1 MRNIPKALDQ
11 LTWLIASLSSLGV
24 ASGILSVAMLS
35 MLIGL
40 HVSSPLG
47 AVSLAGASV
56 IGVALALTKKY
67 QKKLT
72 KVSKL
77 VDIVT
82 SALAVYK
89 MSLFKALNYSRVDEQ
104 EFNML
109 QVLHLEALNDL
120 STVDHKMEAE
130 TRAQLQKVYRKKS
143 MT

>member
-11 LTWLIASLSSLGV
+11 LTRLIASLSSLGV

-35 MLIGL
+35 MLISL
-40 HVSSPLG
+40 PVSGPLG

-82 SALAVYK
+82 LALAVYK
-89 MSLFKALNYSRVDEQ
+89 MSLFIKR
-104 EFNML
+104 
-109 QVLHLEALNDL
+109 
-120 STVDHKMEAE
+120 
-130 TRAQLQKVYRKKS
+130 
-143 MT
+143 